1 MTSIYDMRR
10 TEFAPK
16 SGFLDVALGRRT
28 IREISSLDLDETF
41 ALVREVM
48 QVRQLGIERNSGRA
62 RKVSLSAGALQSI
75 EVLIVSGP
83 GVELPILYCD
93 THDVFGT
100 IEVENAERFNEA
112 LTPLRAVLPDAS
124 GHFLLLVANV
134 RHAEQSYENPIT
146 LLWRDA
152 GAVLQSFSL
161 FAAAYGCGFAPLG
174 PTGADLLSRLKQPHS
189 NYLAVGTAII
199 GRKRSPA
206 AHESD

>member
-1 MTSIYDMRR
+1 MTSIYDMPR
-10 TEFAPK
+10 TVFASN

-41 ALVREVM
+41 ALVRKVM
-48 QVRQLGIERNSGRA
+48 QVRQFGIEVNSGRG

-93 THDVFGT
+93 AQDMFGT
-100 IEVENAERFNEA
+100 IEVENAKRSNEA
-112 LTPLRAVLPDAS
+112 LTALRAVLPEAS
-124 GHFLLLVANV
+124 GHLLLLVANV
-134 RHAEQSYENPIT
+134 RHAEQTYENPVT

-161 FAAAYGCGFAPLG
+161 FAAAYDCGFVPLG
-174 PTGADLLSRLKQPHS
+174 PTGADLLSSLNRPHS